1 MLHLDLEHP
10 WRFLLPKA
18 CVKVEGAGTVQN
30 LQCGLDF
37 AHTSSK
43 QMKDPGRA
51 CWLDEF
57 PRCIPGLEMSACWRD
72 DFSDGFL
79 NLN

>member
-37 AHTSSK
+37 ARNSSK

-51 CWLDEF
+51 CWLDDFLDVF
-57 PRCIPGLEMSACWRD
+57 PNWK
-72 DFSDGFL
+72 
-79 NLN
+79 